1 MWRPGR
7 RSCAADPPPTPPRPR
22 GPRRG
27 DAPFKEIA
35 RALSQHQV
43 SAVPVGPVGRR
54 ARRSTLGAHT
64 GSVAHAV
71 LHHSPVPV
79 ALVPHD

>member
-1 MWRPGR
+1 M
-7 RSCAADPPPTPPRPR
+7 
-22 GPRRG
+22 
-27 DAPFKEIA
+27 
-35 RALSQHQV
+35 
-43 SAVPVGPVGRR
+43 GRR
-54 ARRSTLGAHT
+54 ARRSTLGAHI